1 MITQV
6 LRLTRWEWYKLRRRR
21 MPWILLAI
29 AIAIPQ
35 IAFWSGYAFYR
46 SGVTFEQA
54 IFTASETQNGQTVD
68 VTITCRDIEAGTLPP
83 EIEGLGEER
92 RRLLLEDIA
101 RFEADA
107 CQAPIEARRELR
119 EALVL
124 PYSIGLSL
132 ALVSSLGVILI
143 VILASSTIGIEYGL
157 GALRTTLAKGIG
169 RWQFIVSKAF
179 LMALLSAA
187 ALLVVSI
194 SIAVSSTIAA
204 LTLGDAAVA
213 ADSGAWLE
221 IAIVYGKTVYGLI
234 PYMALAM
241 FFAVLTSSS
250 GVSTAIVL
258 GYYFAER
265 IVVALLFNFDW
276 FEKVAD
282 FVLGRAVD
290 GWISS
295 EGGLSI
301 GLGASAGELPDAL
314 HGFLVMLGYIV
325 ILGAFTFW
333 LFQRRDIAGAKG
345 D

>member
-1 MITQV
+1 MITDV
-6 LRLTRWEWYKLRRRR
+6 LKLTKWEWNKLRRRR

-29 AIAIPQ
+29 AIVISQ
-35 IAFWSGYAFYR
+35 ISFWGGYAFYR
-46 SGVTFEQA
+46 SGVMLDQA
-54 IFTASETQNGQTVD
+54 SFATSETQNGQTVEI
-68 VTITCRDIEAGTLPP
+68 TMTCRDIEAGTLPP
-83 EIEGLGEER
+83 EIENLSEQR
-92 RRLLLEDIA
+92 RGQVLEDIA
-101 RFEADA
+101 RFEAEA
-107 CQAPIEARRELR
+107 CQTPIEARRDLR

-132 ALVSSLGVILI
+132 GLVSSLGAILV

-157 GALRTTLAKGIG
+157 GTLRTTLAKGIG
-169 RWQFIVSKAF
+169 RSQFIVSKA
-179 LMALLSAA
+179 LLLALLSAA

-194 SIAVSSTIAA
+194 SIAISSTIAA

-221 IAIVYGKTVYGLI
+221 VAIVYGKTLYGLI
-234 PYMALAM
+234 PYIALAM

-250 GVSTAIVL
+250 GVGTAIVL

-276 FEKVAD
+276 FRKVAD
-282 FVLGRAVD
+282 FILGRAVD

-301 GLGASAGELPDAL
+301 ELGASAGELPDAL